1 MNNIK
6 SFVCRYRKLK
16 KSKQIIFNKYF
27 HLFNISYKK
36 KKLNFIN
43 IFNNKLP
50 IIIDIGFGIDNNI
63 INFARHHIHYNFIGI
78 EVYLPGI
85 INCIQK
91 IKKNKIKNLKLI
103 YYDAFFV
110 FKNMIPDDSIKL
122 IQLYFPDPWPKIKH
136 KKRRLLKIDFLKIIF
151 LKLKNNGLLYIIT
164 DCLDYR
170 DDINSNIKNINFN
183 NKKFIILKS
192 NQHKNIYKN
201 LNFFLLKTKFFNKA
215 KKKKRNIYYL
225 EYKKI
230 LFLK

>member
-16 KSKQIIFNKYF
+16 KSKKIFFKKYF
-27 HLFNISYKK
+27 HLFKISYKK
-36 KKLNFIN
+36 KRLDFIN

-50 IIIDIGFGIDNNI
+50 IIIDVGFGIDNNI
-63 INFARHHIHYNFIGI
+63 ISFAMHHICYNFIGI

-85 INCIQK
+85 INCIKK
-91 IKKNKIKNLKLI
+91 IKENKIKNLKLI

-110 FKNMIPDDSIKL
+110 FKNMIPNDSIKL

-136 KKRRLLKIDFLKIIF
+136 KKRRLLKVDFLKIIF

-164 DCLDYR
+164 DCLDYKN
-170 DDINSNIKNINFN
+170 DIISNIKNININ
-183 NKKFIILKS
+183 NNNFIILKS
-192 NQHKNIYKN
+192 NQYKDIYKN
-201 LNFFLLKTKFFNKA
+201 LNLCLLKTKFFDQA
-215 KKKKRNIYYL
+215 KKKRKNIYYI